1 MALTLEELLKEVSVH
16 PEKLNES
23 ISDDHLREIA
33 ILLTSWRTV
42 ATHLELSE
50 SELDDVEREEKD
62 EQMKKLKAL
71 QKWKRKI
78 GFKATYR
85 KLVEVLLSLAMAD
98 VAEKI
103 CLLLKGMSVIMS
115 YISSCTLY
123 NNFSVTRSV
132 HCAQILNTAST
143 CNMH

>member
-1 MALTLEELLKEVSVH
+1 MKEVSVH

>member
-23 ISDDHLREIA
+23 ISDDHLHEIA

-115 YISSCTLY
+115 SPVAHYTTIFLSQEVYT
-123 NNFSVTRSV
+123 V
-132 HCAQILNTAST
+132 HRY
-143 CNMH
+143 